1 MHSDFIKKLLN
12 LKDVH
17 VKNISHSDTF
27 LKITLETKPV
37 PSICPCCCNTTSKI
51 HDYRYQKIKDFPYMD
66 KSIILILKKRRYVC
80 PCGKKFY
87 EHYDFLPRYH
97 RMTNRLVAYIISELS
112 NALPI
117 TFVAKKAGV
126 SPTTVNRIFDH
137 VHYSRPYSLP
147 KVLAIDEFKGN
158 AGGEKYQCI
167 LVDPKKKRIL
177 DILPDRKQSHLIDY
191 IRSYSRHERLKVQF
205 FICDMWNQ
213 YAELGRLF
221 FPNATIIVDKYHF
234 IRQVTWAI
242 ENVRKRVQKDM
253 PTDLRKYFK
262 RSRTL
267 ILKRAENLKGDE
279 IERLNAMLLYN
290 DELRQAY
297 RLKENFYEICQNP
310 KYSEQRRDFYE
321 WIAYAESQ
329 NIREFKSC
337 ITAFR
342 NWSKEILN
350 AFKYGYTNGCTEG
363 YNNKIKVIKRIS
375 YGVRNFN
382 RFRNRIL
389 HICQ

>member
-1 MHSDFIKKLLN
+1 M
-12 LKDVH
+12 
-17 VKNISHSDTF
+17 
-27 LKITLETKPV
+27 
-37 PSICPCCCNTTSKI
+37 
-51 HDYRYQKIKDFPYMD
+51 
-66 KSIILILKKRRYVC
+66 
-80 PCGKKFY
+80 
-87 EHYDFLPRYH
+87 
-97 RMTNRLVAYIISELS
+97 
-112 NALPI
+112 
-117 TFVAKKAGV
+117 AKKANV

-137 VHYSRPYSLP
+137 VHYSRPHSLP

-177 DILPDRKQSHLIDY
+177 DILPDRKQNHLIDY
-191 IRSYSRHERLKVQF
+191 IKCYSRHERLQVQF

-213 YAELGRLF
+213 YAELARLF
-221 FPNATIIVDKYHF
+221 FPNAKIIVDKYHF

-253 PTDLRKYFK
+253 PSDLRKYFK

-267 ILKRAENLKGDE
+267 ILKRAENLKPDE
-279 IERLNAMLLYN
+279 VERLNAMLLYN

-297 RLKENFYEICQNP
+297 RLKESFYEICQNP
-310 KYSEQRRDFYE
+310 KYSQQRTDFYE
-321 WIAYAESQ
+321 WITYAESQ
-329 NIREFKSC
+329 NIREFKAC

-363 YNNKIKVIKRIS
+363 YNNKIKVLKRIS
-375 YGVRNFN
+375 YGVRNFK
-382 RFRNRIL
+382 RFRTRIL
-389 HICQ
+389 HICR

>member
-1 MHSDFIKKLLN
+1 MHSNFTKKLLD
-12 LKDVH
+12 LKDVT
-17 VKNISHSDTF
+17 VKKIMHSDTF
-27 LKITLETKPV
+27 LKITLETKPKL
-37 PSICPCCCNTTSKI
+37 STCPCCGNATSKI
-51 HDYRYQKIKDFPYMD
+51 HDYRYQKIKDFPYMN

-80 PCGKKFY
+80 SCGKKFY
-87 EHYDFLPRYH
+87 EQYDFLPRYH

-112 NALPI
+112 NAVPVA
-117 TFVAKKAGV
+117 FVAKKAGV
-126 SPTTVNRIFDH
+126 SSTTINRIFDH
-137 VHYSRPYSLP
+137 VHYSRPFSLP
-147 KVLAIDEFKGN
+147 KAIAIDEFKGN

-191 IRSYSRHERLKVQF
+191 IKRYSRNERLKVQF

-213 YAELGRLF
+213 YAELARLF

-242 ENVRKRVQKDM
+242 ENVRKRVQKEM
-253 PTDLRKYFK
+253 PSELRKYFK

-267 ILKRAENLKGDE
+267 ILKRAENLKDDE
-279 IERLNAMLLYN
+279 AERLNAMLLYN

-310 KYSEQRRDFYE
+310 KYSQQRKDFYE

-329 NIREFKSC
+329 KIREFKTC

-342 NWSKEILN
+342 NWSREILN

-363 YNNKIKVIKRIS
+363 YNNKIKVLKRTS
-375 YGVRNFN
+375 YGVRNFE

>member
-1 MHSDFIKKLLN
+1 MHSNFIKKLLD
-12 LKDVH
+12 LKDVN
-17 VKNISHSDTF
+17 VKNICSSDTF
-27 LKITLETKPV
+27 LKITLETKKV
-37 PSICPCCCNTTSKI
+37 LSICPCCGSNTSKI

-80 PCGKKFY
+80 SCGKKFY

-97 RMTNRLVAYIISELS
+97 RMTNRLVAYIVSELS
-112 NALPI
+112 NAVPV
-117 TFVAKKAGV
+117 TFVAKKASV
-126 SPTTVNRIFDH
+126 SPTTVNRVFDH
-137 VHYSRPYSLP
+137 VHYSRPDSLP

-191 IRSYSRHERLKVQF
+191 IKSYSRHERLKVQF

-253 PTDLRKYFK
+253 PSDLRKYFK

-267 ILKRAENLKGDE
+267 ILKRSENLKGDE

-290 DELRQAY
+290 DDLRQAY

-310 KYSEQRRDFYE
+310 KYSEQRKDFYE

-329 NIREFKSC
+329 NIREFKAC

-375 YGVRNFN
+375 YGVRNFK

>member
-1 MHSDFIKKLLN
+1 MHSNFTKKLLD
-12 LKDVH
+12 LKDVQ
-17 VKNISHSDTF
+17 VKNISHSDIF
-27 LKITLETKPV
+27 LKITLDTNPKS
-37 PSICPCCCNTTSKI
+37 SICPCCGSTTSRI

-80 PCGKKFY
+80 SCGKKFY

-97 RMTNRLVAYIISELS
+97 RMTNRLVAYIVSELS
-112 NALPI
+112 NAVPV

-137 VHYSRPYSLP
+137 VHYSRPYTLP

-191 IRSYSRHERLKVQF
+191 IKSYSRHERLKVQF

-253 PTDLRKYFK
+253 PPDLRKYFK

-310 KYSEQRRDFYE
+310 KYSEQRKDFYE

-329 NIREFKSC
+329 NIREFKAC

>member
-1 MHSDFIKKLLN
+1 
-12 LKDVH
+12 
-17 VKNISHSDTF
+17 
-27 LKITLETKPV
+27 
-37 PSICPCCCNTTSKI
+37 
-51 HDYRYQKIKDFPYMD
+51 MD
-66 KSIILILKKRRYVC
+66 KSIVLTLKKRRYVC
-80 PCGKKFY
+80 SCGKKFY

-112 NALPI
+112 NAVPV

-137 VHYSRPYSLP
+137 VQYSRPYSLP
-147 KVLAIDEFKGN
+147 KAIAIDEFKGN

-177 DILPDRKQSHLIDY
+177 DILPDRKQSHLIEY
-191 IRSYSRHERLKVQF
+191 IKSYSRHERLKVQF

-213 YAELGRLF
+213 YAELARLF

-242 ENVRKRVQKDM
+242 ENVRKRVQKEM
-253 PTDLRKYFK
+253 PSELRKYFK

-267 ILKRAENLKGDE
+267 ILKRAEKLKGDE
-279 IERLNAMLLYN
+279 AERLNAMLLYN

-310 KYSEQRRDFYE
+310 KYSQQRKDFYE

-329 NIREFKSC
+329 KIREFKAC

-342 NWSKEILN
+342 NWSREILN

-363 YNNKIKVIKRIS
+363 YNNKIKVLKRTC
-375 YGVRNFN
+375 YGVRNFE

>member
-1 MHSDFIKKLLN
+1 VHSNFIKKLLN
-12 LKDVH
+12 LKDVK
-17 VKNISHSDTF
+17 VKNISHGDNF
-27 LKITLETKPV
+27 IKINLETSPKP
-37 PSICPCCCNTTSKI
+37 SSCPCCGTATTRV

-66 KSIILILKKRRYVC
+66 KSIILILKKRRYIC
-80 PCGKKFY
+80 SCGKKFY
-87 EHYDFLPRYH
+87 EHYDFLPKYH
-97 RMTNRLVAYIISELS
+97 RMTNRLVAYIVSELS
-112 NALPI
+112 NAVPV
-117 TFVAKKAGV
+117 TFVAKKSGV
-126 SPTTVNRIFDH
+126 SSTTANRIFDH
-137 VHYSRPYSLP
+137 VHYSRPSSLP

-167 LVDPKKKRIL
+167 LVDPKKKHIL
-177 DILPDRKQSHLIDY
+177 DILPDRKQGHLIDY
-191 IRSYSRHERLKVQF
+191 IKGYSRHERLKVQF

-213 YAELGRLF
+213 YAELARLF

-242 ENVRKRVQKDM
+242 ENVRKRVQKNM
-253 PTDLRKYFK
+253 PSDLRKYFK

-279 IERLNAMLLYN
+279 VERLNAMLLYN

-297 RLKENFYEICQNP
+297 RLKETFYEICQNP
-310 KYSEQRRDFYE
+310 KYSQQRKDFYE
-321 WIAYAESQ
+321 WISYAESQ
-329 NIREFKSC
+329 NIKEFKAC
-337 ITAFR
+337 ITAYR

-363 YNNKIKVIKRIS
+363 YNNKIKVLKRIS
-375 YGVRNFN
+375 YGVRNFK

>member
-1 MHSDFIKKLLN
+1 MHSNFTKKFLD
-12 LKDVH
+12 LKEVQ
-17 VKNISHSDTF
+17 VKNINYSDIF
-27 LKITLETKPV
+27 LKITLETKSKL
-37 PSICPCCCNTTSKI
+37 SICPCCGSGTSKI

-66 KSIILILKKRRYVC
+66 KSVILILKKRRYVC

-97 RMTNRLVAYIISELS
+97 RMTNRLVAYIVSELS
-112 NALPI
+112 NAVPV

-191 IRSYSRHERLKVQF
+191 VKSYSRHERQKVQF

-213 YAELGRLF
+213 YAELARLF
-221 FPNATIIVDKYHF
+221 FPNAVIIVDKYHF

-253 PTDLRKYFK
+253 PSDLRKYFK

-297 RLKENFYEICQNP
+297 RLKENFYEICQNT
-310 KYSEQRRDFYE
+310 KYSEQRKDFYE
-321 WIAYAESQ
+321 WITYAESQ
-329 NIREFKSC
+329 NIREFKTC

-375 YGVRNFN
+375 YGVRNFK

>member
-1 MHSDFIKKLLN
+1 MHSNFTKKLLD
-12 LKDVH
+12 LKDVQ
-17 VKNISHSDTF
+17 VKNISHSDIF
-27 LKITLETKPV
+27 LKITLETNPKS
-37 PSICPCCCNTTSKI
+37 SICPCCGRTTSRI

-66 KSIILILKKRRYVC
+66 KRIILILKKRRYVC
-80 PCGKKFY
+80 SCGKKFY

-97 RMTNRLVAYIISELS
+97 RMTNRLVAYIVSELS
-112 NALPI
+112 NAVPV
-117 TFVAKKAGV
+117 TFVSKKAGV
-126 SPTTVNRIFDH
+126 SPTTVNRVFDH
-137 VHYSRPYSLP
+137 VHYSRPYTLP

-191 IRSYSRHERLKVQF
+191 IKSYSRHERQKVQF

-253 PTDLRKYFK
+253 PPDLRKYFK

-310 KYSEQRRDFYE
+310 KYSEQRKDFYE

-329 NIREFKSC
+329 NIREFKAC

-375 YGVRNFN
+375 YGVRNFK

>member
-1 MHSDFIKKLLN
+1 MHSNFTKKLLD
-12 LKDVH
+12 LKDVQ
-17 VKNISHSDTF
+17 VKNISHSDIF
-27 LKITLETKPV
+27 LKITLETNPK
-37 PSICPCCCNTTSKI
+37 STICPCCGSTTSKI

-97 RMTNRLVAYIISELS
+97 RMTNRLVAYIVSELS
-112 NALPI
+112 NAVPV

-191 IRSYSRHERLKVQF
+191 IKSYSRHERLKVQF

-253 PTDLRKYFK
+253 PPDLRKYFK

-310 KYSEQRRDFYE
+310 KYSEQRKDFYE

-329 NIREFKSC
+329 NIREFKAC

-375 YGVRNFN
+375 YGVRNFK